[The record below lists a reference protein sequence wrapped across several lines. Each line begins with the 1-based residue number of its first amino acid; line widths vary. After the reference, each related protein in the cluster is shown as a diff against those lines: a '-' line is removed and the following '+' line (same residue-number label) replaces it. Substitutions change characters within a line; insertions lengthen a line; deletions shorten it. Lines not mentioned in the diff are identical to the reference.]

1 MSPER
6 FATLIE
12 AYGAEPS
19 RWPTGERAAALSF
32 IDHNPELAEPLL
44 RAAASLDDLLSVFPA
59 AAPPSTVL
67 RERIVASAGKAK
79 TGWHRA
85 RLWLQGTG
93 LVGVSLAGMLTGAIL
108 INMAFPPH
116 WHRDDEDD
124 YVITAFDTINSEG
137 TSK

>member
-19 RWPTGERAAALSF
+19 RWPAEERAAALGF
-32 IDHNPELAEPLL
+32 IDQNPELAGPLL
-44 RAAASLDDLLSVFPA
+44 QTAAWLDDLFVLPET
-59 AAPPSTVL
+59 APPSTFL

-93 LVGVSLAGMLTGAIL
+93 LAGVSLAGMLTGAIL
-108 INMAFPPH
+108 INMASPSH
-116 WHRDDEDD
+116 WRGDDEDD
-124 YVITAFDTINSEG
+124 YVITAFDNINSEG
-137 TSK
+137 DQ